1 MTKYDHLYYTIVA
14 SGKGQAVNF
23 WGAETGESIGSLSL
37 SYKSPITID
46 PQNVSPTWKDN
57 DESDDRDYDNN
68 VDSIDNVNNVK
79 ISNRSIEYNDQL
91 NRMTNSPI
99 ESTVYDG
106 RYGVLA
112 GASAAGISLWI

>member
-1 MTKYDHLYYTIVA
+1 MA

-23 WGAETGESIGSLSL
+23 WGTETGESKGSLSL
-37 SYKSPITID
+37 SYQLPITID
-46 PQNVSPTWKDN
+46 PQKISPTWKDN

-79 ISNRSIEYNDQL
+79 NQISNRSIEYNEQL
-91 NRMTNSPI
+91 NRMINSPI